1 MTVRLSKSKS
11 PLGKRFLRAVTK
23 YWQLYLLFLPVL
35 AWYII
40 FCYMPMGGVSIA
52 FRKFSVIRGIAGSP
66 WVGWDNFEKMFEA
79 PMFWRAF
86 RNTLIISFQ
95 NLLIG
100 FPIPILFA
108 LLVNEIRNSAFK
120 KTVQTISYLPHF
132 ISWSVVG
139 GLVYMLLSLNTGTI
153 NNVIV
158 AMGGTAQNFTGMN
171 AYFRGIVVVS
181 GIWKNMGWSA
191 IVYLAAITGVDE
203 ELYEAAYIDGANR
216 FNRLWHITLP
226 GIRTTISVMLILQ
239 VGNLMTVGFE
249 KAFLMQNPLNLETSE
264 IISTF
269 VYKMGLNYRQY
280 SYSTAIGLFNS
291 VINMILLVSVN
302 TIAGRLSE
310 TSLW

>member
-66 WVGWDNFEKMFEA
+66 WVGWENFEKMFEA

-216 FNRLWHITLP
+216 FNRLWHITRP

>member
-1 MTVRLSKSKS
+1 MTVRLSKSKA
-11 PLGKRFLRAVTK
+11 PLGRRFLRAVTK

-120 KTVQTISYLPHF
+120 KTVQTISYLPHRLRC
-132 ISWSVVG
+132 SSYRCYQG
-139 GLVYMLLSLNTGTI
+139 TPHQRSRSLI
-153 NNVIV
+153 NW
-158 AMGGTAQNFTGMN
+158 G
-171 AYFRGIVVVS
+171 
-181 GIWKNMGWSA
+181 
-191 IVYLAAITGVDE
+191 DC
-203 ELYEAAYIDGANR
+203 YE
-216 FNRLWHITLP
+216 
-226 GIRTTISVMLILQ
+226 
-239 VGNLMTVGFE
+239 
-249 KAFLMQNPLNLETSE
+249 NP
-264 IISTF
+264 
-269 VYKMGLNYRQY
+269 RY
-280 SYSTAIGLFNS
+280 SSRIG
-291 VINMILLVSVN
+291 
-302 TIAGRLSE
+302 RE
-310 TSLW
+310 